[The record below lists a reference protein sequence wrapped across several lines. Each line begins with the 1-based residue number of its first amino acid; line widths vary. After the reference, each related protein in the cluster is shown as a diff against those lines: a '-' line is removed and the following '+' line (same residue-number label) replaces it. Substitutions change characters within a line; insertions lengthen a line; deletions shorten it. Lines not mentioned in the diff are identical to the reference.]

1 MKLERVSIKNLKG
14 FKDAELKP
22 STFSCLVGENN
33 AGKSTALQ
41 AIVYGLN
48 RPSNLPPSLY
58 YNSGVPVEIE
68 LGFADILP
76 RDILRLK
83 EEHRSRIE
91 TLVVEGKLELQIVY
105 RPDEKCEVTISKRSP
120 KVAKYSSE
128 AITELLKGKTGK
140 AVRDTVL
147 ATFPE
152 FQDGLPEQL
161 NITEAKAFLAGKIAQ
176 LPPDQFETKPAPLPS
191 GIGPSISALLPEP
204 IYIPAVKNL
213 ADDLKTTQSTSFGRL
228 LGLLL
233 DDLTPDLGAINASLQ
248 NLNGLLNRVVADG
261 GEIVDERHAK
271 VQSLEGMVERF
282 LGENF
287 PSAKV
292 ELRIPPPELKAILNS
307 AQIYVDDGSKDLI
320 DNKGD
325 GIKRSLTFALLQAY
339 VSHIGG
345 GDEGGDDKP
354 LPRPLIFLF
363 EEPEL
368 YLHPRSQRVLFRTL
382 ARVAESHQVV
392 VTTHSPLFFEPGV
405 TASFVRVAKE
415 RVDPKPIGKL
425 FPVQFDLDPEKSE
438 TFKMARFENADAA
451 FFSRTV
457 VLFEGESDDAFCRH
471 VAKTLRTEWDFD
483 SKNIALVRVSGK
495 GNFARFRR
503 FFEAFGIE
511 VKIVADLDALF
522 DGFHHLGAHDAATA
536 IRAAAFQTIDNRIE
550 AIGLRAEPATRQIR
564 DRIQQQSWRERYDG
578 AKAALLSVRQTQTID
593 EGRLKAIDDLF
604 VWEHDIARIRA
615 CREDQAAREALV
627 PLLDN
632 LRASGICVLQKGAIE
647 DYYPAGAPTSGPKP
661 ERALAACRMVID
673 VPTAQGLSS
682 PLVANRAPELIQIFE
697 AIFAA

>member
-14 FKDAELKP
+14 LKEAELKP
-22 STFSCLVGENN
+22 SSFSCLVGENN

-48 RPSNLPPSLY
+48 RPATLPHSLY
-58 YNSGVPVEIE
+58 YDPALPVEIE
-68 LGFADILP
+68 LALADVGP

-91 TLVVEGKLELQIVY
+91 PLVVDGKLEIQVVY
-105 RPDEKCEVTISKRSP
+105 KPEDRCEITVSKRTP
-120 KVAKYSSE
+120 KDARYLPE
-128 AITELLKGKTGK
+128 TIAELLKGKTGK
-140 AVRDTVL
+140 AARDTVWG
-147 ATFPE
+147 AFPE
-152 FQDGLPEQL
+152 FQEGMPEQL
-161 NITEAKAFLAGKIAQ
+161 NITEAKVYLAGKIDP
-176 LPPDQFETKPAPLPS
+176 LPADQFETKPAPLPS
-191 GIGPSISALLPEP
+191 GISSSISALLPEP

-233 DDLTPDLGAINASLQ
+233 DDLTPDLGAINQSLQ
-248 NLNGLLNRVVADG
+248 DLNGLLNRIVAEGAVVDG
-261 GEIVDERHAK
+261 RHAK

-287 PSAKV
+287 PLVKV
-292 ELRIPPPELKAILNS
+292 ELRIPPPELKTILNS
-307 AQIYVDDGSKDLI
+307 AQIFVDDGSKDLI

-345 GDEGGDDKP
+345 GNDGGEDEP

-368 YLHPRSQRVLFRTL
+368 YLHPRSQRVLFKTL
-382 ARVAESHQVV
+382 ARVSGTHQVI
-392 VTTHSPLFFEPGV
+392 VTTHSPLFFEPGI

-415 RVDPKPIGKL
+415 QADPKPVGKL
-425 FPVQFDLDPEKSE
+425 FPVQFDLDAEKSE
-438 TFKMARFENADAA
+438 VFKMARFENADAA
-451 FFSRTV
+451 FFSRQV

-471 VAKTLRTEWDFD
+471 VAKTLRPEWDFD
-483 SKNIALVRVSGK
+483 NRNVALVRVSGK

-503 FFEAFGIE
+503 FFEAFGID

-522 DGFHHLGAHDAATA
+522 DGFHHLGASDAAA
-536 IRAAAFQTIDNRIE
+536 ALRANAFQSIDNRIQ
-550 AIGLRAEPATRQIR
+550 ATGLRAEPATRQIR
-564 DRIQQQSWRERYDG
+564 DRIQQQTWRERYDA
-578 AKAALLSVRQTQTID
+578 AKAALRSMQETGTVDDGALQQID
-593 EGRLKAIDDLF
+593 GLF
-604 VWEHDIARIRA
+604 VWEHDIARIRS
-615 CREDQAAREALV
+615 CREDQESRDALV

-632 LRASGICVLQKGAIE
+632 LRASGICVLLKGAIE
-647 DYYPAGAPTSGPKP
+647 DYYPEGAPTSGPKP
-661 ERALAACRMVID
+661 ERALAACRLVVEVATAEALSD
-673 VPTAQGLSS
+673 PLAQG
-682 PLVANRAPELIQIFE
+682 RAPEMVQIFE
-697 AIFAA
+697 AIFAG